1 MFFRD
6 ATQKTSVTCKIS
18 TLFED
23 FSFPNPWSHL
33 EDFIF
38 LNRNKFKQG
47 VQKLQTFAK
56 QFFNACGY

>member
-6 ATQKTSVTCKIS
+6 ATQKTSATCKIS

-23 FSFPNPWSHL
+23 FSFPNPRSHL

-38 LNRNKFKQG
+38 LNQNKFK
-47 VQKLQTFAK
+47 
-56 QFFNACGY
+56 